1 VNSKPEYGCIAAI
14 GCPAVSRKHEE
25 TEIIPMIDCYTL
37 AAAIK
42 LILRIAKLL
51 SELQNS
57 IRFRVL
63 GTKGFYSRL
72 VRVL

>member
-1 VNSKPEYGCIAAI
+1 
-14 GCPAVSRKHEE
+14 
-25 TEIIPMIDCYTL
+25 MIDCNTL

-51 SELQNS
+51 SERQNS
-57 IRFRVL
+57 IMFKVL

>member
-1 VNSKPEYGCIAAI
+1 
-14 GCPAVSRKHEE
+14 
-25 TEIIPMIDCYTL
+25 MIDCNTL
-37 AAAIK
+37 AAAIE

-51 SELQNS
+51 SERQNS
-57 IRFRVL
+57 IMFKVL